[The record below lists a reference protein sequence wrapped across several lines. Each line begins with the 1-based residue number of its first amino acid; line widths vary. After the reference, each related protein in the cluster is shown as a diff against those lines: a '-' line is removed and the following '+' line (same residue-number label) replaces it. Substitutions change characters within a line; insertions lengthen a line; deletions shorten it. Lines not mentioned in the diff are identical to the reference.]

1 MLRRASRHPF
11 AIAAIVLM
19 LLLGVTHL
27 VVVQLDVRARAAADL
42 KFSEFVTDTGNKI
55 QVQLL
60 RYVDVLSG
68 VRGLWSV
75 VGEPT
80 QQQFGD
86 YVASLHVAQ
95 RFPAIETI
103 NYCDYVATADTQQY
117 EQAMRAR
124 LKRPDFT
131 VFPARTPHAYRAVL
145 RYNVPY
151 KAIYVGRDV
160 AANFGWNVVEDT
172 NRTGEPHTTGVGVT
186 QLDGHVGPG
195 LGIRLAVYRG
205 GEVPPPAE
213 RLSRATG
220 SAGIFVDVRSLIREA
235 MPDDDWQFVSLRLHT
250 VAKPGELA
258 EVRRRVLFAYDN
270 DALSGKP
277 TLTQRRTF
285 VVAGRQFV
293 LDIAVPAGHFQ
304 DAIGRHLRA
313 IGYALGGAISLAS
326 AFIIY
331 LLLLSQRR
339 LSDTVTQQSV
349 SLASTQHQVSALL
362 DAQLRAERELTRQG
376 ERERQQIGRELHDD
390 LGQKLTGASLMLSTL
405 AQSRRDGADD
415 AQQVIDKVSAIVED
429 GIQTIRTLS
438 RGLSPFDGSPHDLAA
453 ALRELC
459 GDVDRIAAGGC
470 HLSVEYDTELLSPDA
485 SLHLYR
491 IVQESISN
499 ALRHGRAT
507 RIEVALRDIDGRVA
521 LSIHDNGTGFAP
533 GIDPAAQP
541 ASRLGLRSIRS
552 RAQLLGLHARF
563 LTNET
568 GGTTVE
574 VD

>member
-1 MLRRASRHPF
+1 MIRRASRHPL
-11 AIAAIVLM
+11 AIAAIVLT

-27 VVVQLDVRARAAADL
+27 VVVELDARARAAADL
-42 KFSEFVTDTGNKI
+42 KFGEFVTDTSNKI

-80 QQQFGD
+80 RRQFRD

-95 RFPAIETI
+95 RFPALETI
-103 NYCDYVATADTQQY
+103 NYCDYIAAADTQSY
-117 EQAMRAR
+117 EEAMRVR
-124 LKRPDFT
+124 LHRPDFT
-131 VFPARTPHAYRAVL
+131 VFPAATPHAYRMVL
-145 RYNVPY
+145 RYSVPY
-151 KAIYVGRDV
+151 NAVYVGRDI
-160 AANFGWNVVEDT
+160 AANFGWNVWRDT
-172 NRTGEPHTTGVGVT
+172 NRTGEPYTSGVGVA

-195 LGIRLAVYRG
+195 LGIRLTVYRG

-213 RLSRATG
+213 RQSRAMG

-250 VAKPGELA
+250 VAKPGEIA
-258 EVRRRVLFAYDN
+258 DVRRRMLFAYDN
-270 DALSGKP
+270 AALAGAA
-277 TLTQRRTF
+277 TMTERRTF
-285 VVAGRQFV
+285 TVAGRQFV
-293 LDIAVPAGHFQ
+293 LDIAVPADHFQ
-304 DAIGRHLRA
+304 DAIGRHIRA
-313 IGYALGGAISLAS
+313 LGYALGGAISLA
-326 AFIIY
+326 AACIIY
-331 LLLLSQRR
+331 LLLVAQRR
-339 LSDTVTQQSV
+339 LADTVSQQSA
-349 SLASTQHQVSALL
+349 SLASTQLQVSTLL
-362 DAQLRAERELTRQG
+362 DAQLHAERELTRQG

-405 AQSRRDGADD
+405 AQSPRDTADD
-415 AQQVIDKVSAIVED
+415 RQQVIDRVSAIVED

-459 GDVDRIAAGGC
+459 GDVDRLVADGC

-491 IVQESISN
+491 IVQESVSN

-507 RIEVALRDIDGRVA
+507 RIDVVLRDIDGRVA
-521 LSIHDNGTGFAP
+521 LAIHDNGSGFAA

-552 RAQLLGLHARF
+552 RAQLLGLRARF

>member
-1 MLRRASRHPF
+1 MIRRASRHPL

-27 VVVQLDVRARAAADL
+27 VVVQLDARARAAADL
-42 KFSEFVTDTGNKI
+42 KFGEFVTDTSNKI

-80 QQQFGD
+80 QQQFRE

-95 RFPAIETI
+95 RFPALETV
-103 NYCDYVATADTQQY
+103 NYCDYVATADTGRY
-117 EQAMRAR
+117 EQAMRTLLR
-124 LKRPDFT
+124 DPGFT
-131 VFPARTPHAYRAVL
+131 VFPAVTTHPFRTVV
-145 RYNVPY
+145 RYNEPH
-151 KAIYVGRDV
+151 KAIYQGRDI
-160 AANFGWNVVEDT
+160 AAHFDWNIATGT
-172 NRTGEPHTTGVGVT
+172 NLSGEPYTSGLGVT
-186 QLDGHVGPG
+186 QLEHGNGPG
-195 LGIRLAVYRG
+195 LGIRLTVYRG
-205 GEVPPPAE
+205 GELPPPAE
-213 RLSRATG
+213 RAARAIG

-235 MPDDDWQFVSLRLHT
+235 MPGEDWQFVSLRLHT
-250 VAKPGELA
+250 VAKPGESRD
-258 EVRRRVLFAYDN
+258 VRRRELYAFDN
-270 DALSGKP
+270 PALAGK
-277 TLTQRRTF
+277 TTTTERRTF
-285 VVAGRQFV
+285 VVAGRPFV

-304 DAIGRHLRA
+304 DVIGRHLRA
-313 IGYALGGAISLAS
+313 IGYALGSAISLAS

-331 LLLLSQRR
+331 LLLVSQRR

-349 SLASTQHQVSALL
+349 SLASTQHQVSTLL

-415 AQQVIDKVSAIVED
+415 PQQVIDKVSAIVED
-429 GIQTIRTLS
+429 GIETIRTLS

-507 RIEVALRDIDGRVA
+507 RIDVALRDIDGRVA
-521 LSIHDNGTGFAP
+521 LSIHDNGAGFAP
-533 GIDPAAQP
+533 GVDPAAQP

-552 RAQLLGLHARF
+552 RAQLLGLQARF

-568 GGTTVE
+568 GGMTVE
-574 VD
+574 VN

>member
-1 MLRRASRHPF
+1 MIRRASRHPL

-27 VVVQLDVRARAAADL
+27 VVVQLDARARAAADL
-42 KFSEFVTDTGNKI
+42 KFGEFVTDTANKI

-75 VGEPT
+75 VGDPSPR
-80 QQQFGD
+80 QFHE

-95 RFPAIETI
+95 RFPALESV
-103 NYCDYVATADTQQY
+103 NYCDYVATGDTARYQQSI
-117 EQAMRAR
+117 RT
-124 LKRPDFT
+124 LLNDPSFT
-131 VFPARTPHAYRAVL
+131 VFPATTPHSYRAVL
-145 RYNVPY
+145 RYNEPPEP
-151 KAIYVGRDV
+151 IYRGRDI
-160 AANFGWNVVEDT
+160 ATNFNWNIGGDT
-172 NRTGEPHTTGVGVT
+172 SRSGEPYTSGIGVA
-186 QLDGHVGPG
+186 QLDGHRQPG
-195 LGIRLAVYRG
+195 LGVRLTVYRG
-205 GEVPPPAE
+205 GTVPPPAE
-213 RLSRATG
+213 RVARAIG
-220 SAGIFVDVRSLIREA
+220 SAGIFVDIQPLIREA
-235 MPDDDWQFVSLRLHT
+235 MPEDDWRFVSLRLHS
-250 VAKPGELA
+250 VAKPGESA
-258 EVRRRVLFAYDN
+258 DVRRRMLFAYDN
-270 DALSGKP
+270 AALAGAA
-277 TLTQRRTF
+277 TMAQRRTF

-304 DAIGRHLRA
+304 DTIGRHIRT
-313 IGYALGGAISLAS
+313 IGYALGGAIGFA
-326 AFIIY
+326 AATIIY
-331 LLLLSQRR
+331 LLLVAQRR
-339 LSDTVTQQSV
+339 LADTVTQQSV
-349 SLASTQHQVSALL
+349 SLKSTQHQVSTLL

-415 AQQVIDKVSAIVED
+415 QQQVIDKVSAIVED
-429 GIQTIRTLS
+429 GIHTIRTLS

-459 GDVDRIAAGGC
+459 GDVDRIAAAGC

-507 RIEVALRDIDGRVA
+507 RIDVALRDIDGRVG

-533 GIDPAAQP
+533 GVDPAAQP

-552 RAQLLGLHARF
+552 RAQLLGLQARF

>member
-1 MLRRASRHPF
+1 MIRRASRHPL

-27 VVVQLDVRARAAADL
+27 VVVQLDARARAAADL
-42 KFSEFVTDTGNKI
+42 KFGEFVTDTSNKI

-80 QQQFGD
+80 QQQFTD
-86 YVASLHVAQ
+86 YVASLHLAR
-95 RFPAIETI
+95 RFPALQMI
-103 NYCDYVATADTQQY
+103 NYCDYVATADTRQY
-117 EQAMRAR
+117 EQTMRVR
-124 LKRPDFT
+124 LGKPDFK
-131 VFPARTPHAYRAVL
+131 VFPASTPHPFRAVL
-145 RYNVPY
+145 RYNMPY
-151 KAIYVGRDV
+151 TAIYIGRDV
-160 AANFGWNVVEDT
+160 AVNFGWNVAEET
-172 NRTGEPHTTGVGVT
+172 NRTGEPYTSGVGVT
-186 QLDGHVGPG
+186 QLDGHAGPG

-213 RLSRATG
+213 RLSRAIG
-220 SAGIFVDVRSLIREA
+220 SAGIFVDVRTLIREA

-250 VAKPGELA
+250 VAKPGEVA
-258 EVRRRVLFAYDN
+258 DVRRRGLFAYDN

-277 TLTQRRTF
+277 TMTERRTF
-285 VVAGRQFV
+285 VVAGRPFV

-304 DAIGRHLRA
+304 DVIGRHLRA
-313 IGYALGGAISLAS
+313 IGYALGSAISLAS

-331 LLLLSQRR
+331 LLLVSQRR

-349 SLASTQHQVSALL
+349 SLASTQHQVSTLL

-415 AQQVIDKVSAIVED
+415 SQQVIDKVSAIVED
-429 GIQTIRTLS
+429 GIETIRTLS

-507 RIEVALRDIDGRVA
+507 RIEVALRDFDGRVA

-533 GIDPAAQP
+533 GVDPAAQP

-552 RAQLLGLHARF
+552 RAQLLGLQARF

-568 GGTTVE
+568 GGMTVE
-574 VD
+574 VN